1 MQVVGIG
8 KLHLASDIFQIF
20 RAKRAFDGTLGAH
33 IHKNRGLN
41 RAVGAGKYASAGFA
55 LCFLQFKHKLP
66 HVFNDVFIVPEF
78 KRLSTLL

>member
-1 MQVVGIG
+1 MQMVGVG
-8 KLHLASDIFQIF
+8 KFYLTSDILKVFCAQS
-20 RAKRAFDGTLGAH
+20 ALDGTLGAH
-33 IHKNRGLN
+33 IHKDRGLDS
-41 RAVGAGKYASAGFA
+41 AVGAGKYASAGFA